1 MTDARV
7 NPKQLASLFIDFP
20 LSFADDVLKKWIYQL
35 IKTRSNFNDHFY
47 SFIVERISNDQL
59 IEWRFKSDMNLLQQI
74 VCYCD
79 DMNLNQFKIWMRAF
93 SFRLSG
99 DALNSVWI
107 HTVSFSGDASHLN
120 AWQMSLKSF
129 RETYLAI
136 IYESIP
142 FNLKKMTSNYLCPSN
157 ALNCLSRNWNAPPLK
172 LIEWFQR
179 EIIKKHGFEDKWE
192 GLILNRDHQGRYP
205 ICGFLKSD
213 KFEIDSFESLLN
225 ALTPNSYEF
234 NAIEYWFDACQGIAG
249 NWDLKTNSKKLA
261 MRMIYD
267 RNASIETD
275 LKWHLDQNGWPL
287 VSHFR
292 SWNGKMDGD
301 LLKLLIDV
309 DGLKKNENGFANRFW
324 NSFATGSHDE
334 IAWDF
339 LQNGDIVSALKK
351 EFGDGFV
358 NNLLRLVGQNACG
371 NNFPD
376 EWASSPFDE
385 ELALQMN
392 SMNNFHKFEMDVN
405 GICKYW
411 QREISTQVNGDPLK
425 LICEYSKIF
434 EWK

>member
-1 MTDARV
+1 
-7 NPKQLASLFIDFP
+7 
-20 LSFADDVLKKWIYQL
+20 
-35 IKTRSNFNDHFY
+35 
-47 SFIVERISNDQL
+47 
-59 IEWRFKSDMNLLQQI
+59 
-74 VCYCD
+74 
-79 DMNLNQFKIWMRAF
+79 
-93 SFRLSG
+93 
-99 DALNSVWI
+99 
-107 HTVSFSGDASHLN
+107 
-120 AWQMSLKSF
+120 
-129 RETYLAI
+129 
-136 IYESIP
+136 
-142 FNLKKMTSNYLCPSN
+142 
-157 ALNCLSRNWNAPPLK
+157 LK

-205 ICGFLKSD
+205 ICGFLHLH
-213 KFEIDSFESLLN
+213 KFGIDSFKSLLN

-249 NWDLKTNSKKLA
+249 NTNLQMHSKKVA

-287 VSHFR
+287 VSHVHVR
-292 SWNGKMDGD
+292 MDRRTKMDGD

-324 NSFATGSHDE
+324 NSLVTGAWSPGHEE
-334 IAWDF
+334 IDFNAWHI
-339 LQNGDIVSALKK
+339 LKNEYMLPALKK

-371 NNFPD
+371 NDFPD

-425 LICEYSKIF
+425 LICQYSKIF